1 MITEPEVTT
10 AYPSPL
16 WQVLADLKAANVRPT
31 PLNILARATDIGIT
45 DVQISVIVDELAAH
59 RSLDQVAA

>member
-1 MITEPEVTT
+1 MSTEPEVTT

-31 PLNILARATDIGIT
+31 PLNILARATDIGMT
-45 DVQISVIVDELAAH
+45 DAQISVIVDELATE
-59 RSLDQVAA
+59 RTLDQVAA